1 MRASEPL
8 LEGGAA
14 TFAGVRRISL
24 VMAGSL
30 GSCMPDGAMA
40 HGMTVSIT
48 ASNCA
53 KAVSSMCWRTSGK
66 SVGYSVFSMKNHW
79 MIRIMG

>member
-30 GSCMPDGAMA
+30 GSCTPDGAMA
-40 HGMTVSIT
+40 PAMTVS
-48 ASNCA
+48 APACACA
-53 KAVSSMCWRTSGK
+53 KAASFRCWRT
-66 SVGYSVFSMKNHW
+66 
-79 MIRIMG
+79 